1 MQTSSSKL
9 YFAPNDQSLSA
20 KSLPGD
26 TFCLFELKFVLPKCS
41 LFLHPCHTERT
52 EVRPSEGRLT
62 KLVRSTADQRFC
74 YCIVCLFL
82 KKVWSL

>member
-26 TFCLFELKFVLPKCS
+26 TFCLFELKFVIPKCS
-41 LFLHPCHTERT
+41 LFLHP
-52 EVRPSEGRLT
+52 
-62 KLVRSTADQRFC
+62 
-74 YCIVCLFL
+74 
-82 KKVWSL
+82 